1 VDVLEEEVG
10 REASRGVVELQF
22 PSEFASLRTGMPG

>member
-1 VDVLEEEVG
+1 VEVLEEEVG

-22 PSEFASLRTGMPG
+22 PSEFVFLRTGTPE